1 MKLVSPQ
8 WGRPSRPAAALVAI
22 SLAAGVVVSAAQ
34 AQDANDL
41 PSPLDPVEIA
51 SNGAAVEAALSAV
64 GLDAAWRAATDLGE
78 IPRSMDIYYTAENGQ
93 PVIDLLST
101 ASTLESTEALHSEVI
116 TELRIVALERT
127 EAVADERAR
136 VIDRN
141 RADAHLRGV
150 LALLRSVALDMFAG
164 TGEADDVLLGTDGD
178 ALFDAQRTVELRG
191 HTLEEFL
198 ERRLVGMAEL
208 SAAEDALAEAIADR
222 QRLDTAHLRLHREA
236 NALARTRNE
245 LETEARALL
254 PVAAE
259 AFLEAGVAYASG
271 LTPRSL
277 ESYINAELALTEA
290 FPGCR
295 ISWRTIAAV
304 GAVEGAHGTYNGREI
319 DRDAVPDRPIVGL
332 ALNGV
337 NTDNFGEV
345 VAAIPDTD
353 GGRWDRDSTFDRAV
367 GPMQFIP
374 ETWVRWAH
382 DGDGDGVFDPQDL
395 DDAAL
400 AAGAYLCNYG
410 SQRRWETWKN
420 AVFGY
425 NHSAAYVASVK
436 SAHNR
441 MRRVVLPEID
451 GGIELQ
457 PAAPWDAYI
466 PMPIPEP
473 EDPAAEDPATADP
486 TAAEATG

>member
-1 MKLVSPQ
+1 MKLVSSR
-8 WGRPSRPAAALVAI
+8 WGRHGRPAAALVAI

-34 AQDANDL
+34 AQDATDL
-41 PSPLDPVEIA
+41 ASTPDPAEIA
-51 SNGAAVEAALSAV
+51 SNGAAVEAALSRI

-78 IPRSMDIYYTAENGQ
+78 ISRTMEVYYTAENGQ
-93 PVIDLLST
+93 PVADLLST
-101 ASTLESTEALHSEVI
+101 TAALESTESLHIEVV
-116 TELRIVALERT
+116 TELRLVALERT

-136 VIDRN
+136 LIDRN

-164 TGEADDVLLGTDGD
+164 TGAADDVLLGTDGD

-198 ERRLVGMAEL
+198 ERRVIGMAAL
-208 SAAEDALAEAIADR
+208 TDAEQALAEAIADR
-222 QRLDTAHLRLHREA
+222 QRLDAAHLRLHREA
-236 NALARTRNE
+236 NALARSRNE
-245 LETEARALL
+245 LETEARDLL

-259 AFLEAGVAYASG
+259 AFLHAGVAHASG
-271 LTPRSL
+271 LSPRSL
-277 ESYINAELALTEA
+277 ESYINAELALTA
-290 FPGCR
+290 ASPSCR

-319 DRDAVPDRPIVGL
+319 DRHAVPDRPIIGL
-332 ALNGV
+332 ALDGISI
-337 NTDNFGEV
+337 DNFGEV

-353 GGRWDRDSTFDRAV
+353 RGRWDHDSTYDRAV

-374 ETWVRWAH
+374 GTWARWAH
-382 DGDGDGVFDPQDL
+382 DGDGDGLFDPQDL

-410 SQRRWETWKN
+410 SQRRWENWKN

-425 NHSAAYVASVK
+425 NHSPAYVASVK

-451 GGIELQ
+451 DGIELQ

-466 PMPIPEP
+466 PMPIPDP
-473 EDPAAEDPATADP
+473 EDPAIEEP
-486 TAAEATG
+486 TG